1 MAWYDECDNPK
12 IISGYYSTLL
22 PLNRIDLHEV
32 VLHRDGPLLKLR
44 GNLPV
49 FPDRPSKRWP
59 EQANTA
65 QVTIA
70 LWGVSSVSIR
80 EWATTIEG
88 TFALERLGP
97 QRLSFSFC
105 SDATTIRGECDSA
118 RIDEITAYIK
128 GAA

>member
-1 MAWYDECDNPK
+1 MAWYDQCDNPRL
-12 IISGYYSTLL
+12 IQGYYSAPPTLDRL
-22 PLNRIDLHEV
+22 DLHEV

-44 GNLPV
+44 GDLPV
-49 FPDRPSKRWP
+49 FPDRPSKRWSQ
-59 EQANTA
+59 QANTA

-70 LWGVSSVSIR
+70 LWGVSSVSIV

-88 TFALERLGP
+88 AFALERLGP

-105 SDATTIRGECDSA
+105 SDVTMIRGECAIA
-118 RIDEITAYIK
+118 RIDGIAGYIK